1 VATQVRATYD
11 RRKRRLR
18 IRPGKATAM
27 ARDRGPDAVLI
38 TDAAPSFSTE
48 QHHRRRRYTILMA
61 IHLVGLALSGVLY
74 YYAWWLGLVLIIIS
88 TPLPWVAVILANSP
102 SRPFRRAS
110 HDVTLHAGN
119 SSDVADVIDE
129 HVTPV
134 GERGRESGTRTRPG
148 GAPCTWYR

>member
-1 VATQVRATYD
+1 
-11 RRKRRLR
+11 
-18 IRPGKATAM
+18 M

-110 HDVTLHAGN
+110 RASPRPGKPVALTPRAGSRQLPIDASQSRPCGCPKLCTLPVTCPF
-119 SSDVADVIDE
+119 V
-129 HVTPV
+129 
-134 GERGRESGTRTRPG
+134 RGRWLGMIR
-148 GAPCTWYR
+148 